1 MRINKFLALNTSLS
15 RRSADIAIAEGRVK
29 INKSPATAGMDVSE
43 TDNVMLDDVPVR
55 NQPLS
60 QVVLLLHKPTGYVC
74 SREGQGS
81 KTIYDLL
88 PNTYKNLKPAGRLDK
103 YSSGLLLMSNDGDL
117 INELTHPRKQK
128 DKIYRVVLSKPLRP
142 EDQKA
147 IDSGIKL
154 EDGISSLQLCKDK
167 DSFTWIVKMHE
178 GRNRQIR
185 RTFKALGYEV
195 VALHRTNFGEYD
207 LGNIAP
213 GNYRIVS

>member
-1 MRINKFLALNTSLS
+1 MRINKFLALHTSLS
-15 RRSADIAIAEGRVK
+15 RRSADVAIAEGRVK
-29 INKSPATAGMDVSE
+29 INKNLAVAGTDVSE
-43 TDNVMLDDVPVR
+43 TDKVILDDVPVH
-55 NQPLS
+55 NQAPR
-60 QVVLLLHKPTGYVC
+60 QVILLLHKPIGYVC
-74 SREGQGS
+74 SKSGQGS

-88 PNTYKNLKPAGRLDK
+88 PIDYKNLKPAGRLDK

-128 DKIYRVVLSKPLRP
+128 DKIYRVVLSKPLKP

-147 IDSGIKL
+147 IDGGIKL

-185 RTFKALGYEV
+185 RTFMKLGYEV
-195 VALHRTNFGEYD
+195 VALHRTNFGDYD

-213 GNYRIVS
+213 GNHRVVS